1 MIKGIPKLKG
11 DSAMDEVN
19 NTITNLGSF
28 AEIVHILYRA
38 AMDAG
43 ADRQEA
49 AAIVSAYTS
58 AFWHEVYENERRK
71 RNET

>member
-1 MIKGIPKLKG
+1 MEGNI
-11 DSAMDEVN
+11 AMGEVN
-19 NTITNLGSF
+19 NVVANLGSF
-28 AEIVHILYRA
+28 AEIAHILYRA

-58 AFWHEVYENERRK
+58 AFWHEVSENERRK
-71 RNET
+71 RNEH